1 MRAAFLFFAAAA
13 AALAAPA
20 WSQGPAAVPASP
32 AQEFS
37 AEALALARLAEPA
50 GDSTAAAM
58 ASAKKAFLK
67 LLEEDADSASLEEEY
82 PGISEAVWAAMEP
95 VMRESIEADTPEL
108 WERLARLYTQ
118 RLTPQEIAGLSR
130 FHASPAGRKMAR
142 TMQEKSDFT
151 PIMEAAI
158 ASPEGEISAEAMVR
172 AQAPGRAAAIRSI
185 TADDEG
191 ALKQLS
197 QSISLPKLY
206 ALSAEVQRVTVEWM
220 NEPDPALDARLEKV
234 VEDRITRFM
243 AEADTKK

>member
-13 AALAAPA
+13 LAGPA
-20 WSQGPAAVPASP
+20 WGQGPAVAASAP
-32 AQEFS
+32 TQEFS
-37 AEALALARLAEPA
+37 AEAMALAQLAEPA

-58 ASAKKAFLK
+58 ALAKKAFLTFLK
-67 LLEEDADSASLEEEY
+67 EDADSAALEEEY
-82 PGISEAVWAAMEP
+82 PGMSEAVWAAMEP
-95 VMRESIEADTPEL
+95 VMRESVEADTPKL
-108 WERLARLYTQ
+108 WQRLARLYTQ

-130 FHASPAGRKMAR
+130 FHATPAGRKMVR
-142 TMQEKSDFT
+142 TMQEKSDLT
-151 PIMEAAI
+151 PIMEAAV
-158 ASPEGEISAEAMVR
+158 ASPEGEISAEALVR
-172 AQAPGRAAAIRSI
+172 AQAPGRAAAARAI

-234 VEDRITRFM
+234 VEDRMTRFM
-243 AEADTKK
+243 AEADAKK